1 MTDIVKHQPL
11 DFVTSGSHPGS
22 SWILYSNTKSP
33 AAVSLVTGTTLNMI
47 IMKLNNQIRKL
58 KKKIQYNL
66 ADCEDILYSAKEW
79 NSVDNASY
87 ILVGFQNWR
96 PLSPNQ

>member
-58 KKKIQYNL
+58 KKNTIQSGRLRRYPILRKGVELSGQCKLYTGRISKLEATL
-66 ADCEDILYSAKEW
+66 A
-79 NSVDNASY
+79 
-87 ILVGFQNWR
+87 
-96 PLSPNQ
+96 